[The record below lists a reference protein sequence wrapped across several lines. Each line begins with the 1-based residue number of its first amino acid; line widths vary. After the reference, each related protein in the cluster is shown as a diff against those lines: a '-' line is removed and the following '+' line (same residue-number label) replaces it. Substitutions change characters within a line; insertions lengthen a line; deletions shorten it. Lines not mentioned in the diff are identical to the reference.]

1 MKDILEEIIA
11 YKRIEVEMQQQAF
24 PSEILEDHLTDAVP
38 LKRSMRQALEQSATG
53 IIAEFKRRSPS
64 KGWIKKD
71 AKVEEIIP
79 DYERNG
85 ATALSILTDAEF
97 FGGSLRDIREARA
110 LTDLP
115 ILRKDFI

>member
-64 KGWIKKD
+64 KGWIKM
-71 AKVEEIIP
+71 
-79 DYERNG
+79 R
-85 ATALSILTDAEF
+85 
-97 FGGSLRDIREARA
+97 R
-110 LTDLP
+110 
-115 ILRKDFI
+115 